1 MEQKRSELLN
11 IASLTED
18 QVKAI
23 DEALSSLGQAVRSP
37 AQLIAAMAD
46 CADEDL
52 VALLVG
58 NLLQLHQWS
67 RRIGE
72 PVDTLIE
79 RRRKRA
85 KQGDDGDPDVALRG
99 LAILET
105 MAKSPVIALT
115 ARSIDLAYDCDNILQ
130 RSRVLTDV
138 RPIFSD
144 SANEIDGAIVA
155 HTLRLRYDS
164 AGQDHELSLAV
175 DASDLRQLIL
185 HCERA
190 LLKDQTAKKQL
201 IERASILTTA
211 HEDQSDANQTL

>member
-1 MEQKRSELLN
+1 MERKRSELLE
-11 IASLTED
+11 IASLTD
-18 QVKAI
+18 IQVMAI
-23 DEALSSLGQAVRSP
+23 ENVLSSLGQAVRSP

-46 CADEDL
+46 CAGEDL

-58 NLLQLHQWS
+58 NLLQLHQLS

-72 PVDTLIE
+72 PVDTLIA
-79 RRRKRA
+79 RRRTLTEQA
-85 KQGDDGDPDVALRG
+85 EDGDPNVALCG
-99 LAILET
+99 LAILERI
-105 MAKSPVIALT
+105 AKSPVIALT

-144 SANEIDGAIVA
+144 DANDIDGAIVA

-164 AGQDHELSLAV
+164 AGQDHELSLAMDV
-175 DASDLRQLIL
+175 SDLRQLIL
-185 HCERA
+185 QCERA

-201 IERASILTTA
+201 IEKANIMTTA
-211 HEDQSDANQTL
+211 HENQSDEN